1 VNIAIRVD
9 SSEKIGTG
17 HFMRCLALATVLQ
30 QRGAQTCFLSRHMP
44 AHFLDLLAQQGHA
57 VLLLDSD
64 ADCLSTSD
72 LAHAAWLESSQE
84 KDAQES
90 LDVLSRQSWDWLIVD
105 HYALD
110 IRWERV
116 LRQTAQKILVLDDLG
131 DRRHDCDVLVDQNFY
146 LDMPGRYV
154 GKVPTQCQ
162 LLLGPRFAL
171 LRDEFRELH
180 QKARSRQ
187 GSVERILVFLGGVD
201 AENYT
206 DFVLRAL
213 PEVGVEDIQIDV
225 VLGAQHPFRESIQNK
240 CRLSGYSCHVQTSRM
255 AELMAAADLAIGA
268 GGTATWERCCLG
280 VPSIAISTA
289 DNQRSQLADLARV
302 GLVYSPDVKFY
313 DPSMFARHL
322 KALMENG
329 PLRHAISSNCIKF
342 IDGQGALRVAAR
354 IGCVAVEM
362 RKACPDDSE
371 AVYEWRNH
379 PAIRAVSRSTEPI
392 AREDHVRWFA
402 SAIEDPSRQLL
413 IGQLDG
419 EPIGVVRFDIL
430 NDQAEVSLYLVPDA
444 KSACRGSDLLKSAEN
459 WFTESFPEVKKLR
472 AYVREG
478 NERSKGLFTAAGYEI
493 ENTLFSKRLRQV

>member
-1 VNIAIRVD
+1 MKIAIRVD

-17 HFMRCLALATVLQ
+17 HFMRCLALADVLH

-44 AHFLDLLAQQGHA
+44 DHFLELLSQQGHDFLPLNSGTDRL
-57 VLLLDSD
+57 V
-64 ADCLSTSD
+64 TGD
-72 LAHAAWLESSQE
+72 LAHAPWLESSQE
-84 KDAQES
+84 KDAQVS
-90 LDVLSRQSWDWLIVD
+90 LDVLSSHSWDWLIVD

-116 LRQTAQKILVLDDLG
+116 LRQTARKILVLDDLG
-131 DRRHDCDVLVDQNFY
+131 DRRHDCDILIDQNFY
-146 LDMPGRYV
+146 LDMPGRYA
-154 GKVPTQCQ
+154 GKVPAQCQ

-180 QKARSRQ
+180 QKARPRQ
-187 GSVERILVFLGGVD
+187 GSVGRILVFFGGVD
-201 AENYT
+201 AENCT
-206 DFVLRAL
+206 DFVLRAF

-225 VLGAQHPFRESIQNK
+225 VLGAQHPFRESIQST
-240 CRLSGYSCHVQTSRM
+240 CRHSGYSYHVQTPRM

-268 GGTATWERCCLG
+268 GGTTTWERCCLG

-313 DPSMFARHL
+313 DPRVFVRHV
-322 KALMENG
+322 KALMENE
-329 PLRHAISSNCIKF
+329 PLRHAISSNCIKSV
-342 IDGQGALRVAAR
+342 DGQGVLRVAAR
-354 IGCVAVEM
+354 IGCVSVEM
-362 RKACPDDSE
+362 RKARPDDSE

-379 PAIRAVSRSTEPI
+379 PAIRAVSRSTEAV
-392 AREDHVRWFA
+392 AREDHLRWFA
-402 SAIEDPSRQLL
+402 SAIDDPSRQLL

-444 KSACRGSDLLKSAEN
+444 KSACRGSDLLQSAEN
-459 WFTESFPEVKKLR
+459 WFAESFPEVQKLR
-472 AYVREG
+472 AHVRGG
-478 NERSKGLFTAAGYEI
+478 NERSKGLFTAAGYEV
-493 ENTLFSKRLRQV
+493 ENMLFSKRLRHL